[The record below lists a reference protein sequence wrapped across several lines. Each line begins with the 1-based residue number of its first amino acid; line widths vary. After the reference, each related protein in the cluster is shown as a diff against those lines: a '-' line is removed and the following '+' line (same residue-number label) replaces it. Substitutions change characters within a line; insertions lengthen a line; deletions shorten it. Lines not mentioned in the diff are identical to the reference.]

1 MNYLILGDV
10 HAEYEPFRKALD
22 YAEQNNL
29 FVISVGDLVDNGVDG
44 LKVFKDFYNLLKD
57 NKAALVW
64 GNHEWKIYRWL
75 IGNPVTLGGNN
86 KLTVEQMQSNPEFKE
101 VFLKTVEFCQH
112 YIQINNDI
120 FITHAGVNPEFWSR
134 YPKTIKKDLDIFK
147 YGQVDHSQMY
157 HYKDEVYP
165 NRVYDWVKSVP
176 TDVTLFVG
184 HDPRPMTSK
193 PDFDNFQNEPSTYT
207 SDQGGKTVFLDCG
220 SGKGGWLCGAVVNS
234 VDSSILEFKNFSI

>member
-44 LKVFKDFYNLLKD
+44 FKVFKDFYNLLKD

-176 TDVTLFVG
+176 ADATLFVG

-193 PDFDNFQNEPSTYT
+193 PDFDNFQNEPSSYM
-207 SDQGGKTVFLDCG
+207 SEQGGKTVFLDCG

-234 VDSSILEFKNFSI
+234 IDSSILEFKNFSI